1 MPDRSR
7 LRKAYRKRG
16 KAQTQYKASL
26 YDIEALGYEKEASR
40 SAYEFE
46 TEQRDRNL
54 ALVSEGIG
62 LASDV
67 AGGVMA
73 KKEFKKAGA
82 KVQEGMAK
90 KAYKGETAWGELGTE
105 AKATE
110 LAKFEPKKVKQ
121 DFSEWIF
128 GAEKEYTFG
137 EGEEK
142 FSKSQ
147 VTAAAGIYGSD
158 RLSKLTGIDT
168 GDKVLESIK
177 GMQGDKSSVN
187 EEPSVPTVDNKEQ
200 APVSVDQII
209 SGNTEKVKAV
219 NLTGEGSEDV
229 IKEIQDS
236 VKNIGKTE
244 VKEPTLEDIT
254 GESEPFELN
263 IPGMNFGGAMGAGST
278 RGVKKFAKGGE
289 FTTDG
294 PEMILVGDNPGG
306 KEKVTVK
313 PIKSKKKEKSEGSN
327 SLSDNI
333 GTSLKDLVSKKGTK
347 PGSKKWMNEY
357 ISSQKIN
364 NQSLRPL
371 QGELSKHNEKLFSMA
386 EESGYF
392 GEFFRGG
399 WE

>member
-7 LRKAYRKRG
+7 LRKAYGKRG

-46 TEQRDRNL
+46 TTQRDTNL
-54 ALVSEGIG
+54 ALISEGIG
-62 LASDV
+62 AISDV

-90 KAYKGETAWGELGTE
+90 KAYKGETAWGELGSKQK
-105 AKATE
+105 AKE

-137 EGEEK
+137 KGEEK

-158 RLSKLTGIDT
+158 RLSKLVGVDT
-168 GDKVLESIK
+168 DSNILESIK
-177 GMQGDKSSVN
+177 GIQDKFPVN
-187 EEPSVPTVDNKEQ
+187 KTDVPPVDNKEPP
-200 APVSVDQII
+200 PVSVNQIY
-209 SGNTEKVKAV
+209 SGNTGKVEAADI
-219 NLTGEGSEDV
+219 TEGSEDV
-229 IKEIQDS
+229 IKKIQDS

-244 VKEPTLEDIT
+244 VKEPILEDIT
-254 GESEPFELN
+254 DDSDEEPWSPN

-278 RGVKKFAKGGE
+278 GRKLAKGGE